1 MHKNTI
7 KKVRIIS
14 NNISFDSMPSH
25 DEEVEQDLTIND
37 EGEVSF
43 SGYDFFDYEYIVNH
57 TIDVGSWDLEITS
70 KDGKVRIYTVS
81 LCTRID
87 YEGQDLSDLVRDT
100 LGMEDLFVFDGRD
113 KPDHINRITL
123 DYLRTTRIEASY
135 EEENGD
141 EERGEKENEERE
153 YLTWR

>member
-7 KKVRIIS
+7 REVRIIS
-14 NNISFDSMPSH
+14 NNISIFSTPSH
-25 DEEVEQDLTIND
+25 DEEVEQELTIND

-43 SGYDFFDYEYIVNH
+43 SGYDYADYEEKLEKSRTRTSKIPKEKADKLLAGFTIFFDYEYIVNH
-57 TIDVGSWDLEITS
+57 AIDVGSWDLEITS
-70 KDGKVRIYTVS
+70 KDGKVRIYTGS

-113 KPDHINRITL
+113 KPC
-123 DYLRTTRIEASY
+123 Y
-135 EEENGD
+135 
-141 EERGEKENEERE
+141 K
-153 YLTWR
+153 W